1 MKTVKSILSLLL
13 CAVLLCAAV
22 VPAFAAEQTR
32 YVVLGDS
39 ISRGAG
45 IRNPDEA
52 CYGRIIANTNGYAYA
67 NFGVDG
73 NMSDD
78 LLNKLYRDSGVI
90 NAVKAADIISIS
102 IGGNDFLRDNMPAMI
117 AKGLVENY
125 GQIDRIVA
133 EFSANFN
140 VIIAKIK
147 EYNPRAL
154 LLVQTLYNPME
165 GTALVNKV
173 YAQALSQLNAVY
185 TGYAASHP
193 GEIEIVDVAAA
204 FAGRSG
210 LIAIDT
216 IHPNAEGNYLIA
228 RTIQAKLYELG
239 RASTTEIVVRTAAVD
254 HVPTTK
260 TTWQKITE
268 FFRGIVLLHCLH
280 DFLFH
285 I

>member
-1 MKTVKSILSLLL
+1 MKIL
-13 CAVLLCAAV
+13 
-22 VPAFAAEQTR
+22 
-32 YVVLGDS
+32 
-39 ISRGAG
+39 
-45 IRNPDEA
+45 
-52 CYGRIIANTNGYAYA
+52 
-67 NFGVDG
+67 
-73 NMSDD
+73 
-78 LLNKLYRDSGVI
+78 VI
-90 NAVKAADIISIS
+90 NAGSSSLKFQLIDMENESV
-102 IGGNDFLRDNMPAMI
+102 I

-140 VIIAKIK
+140 DIIAKIK
-147 EYNPRAL
+147 SYNSGAL
-154 LLVQTLYNPME
+154 ILVQTLYNPME

-185 TGYAASHP
+185 TGYAAAHP

-204 FAGRSG
+204 FAGKSG

-239 RASTTEIVVRTAAVD
+239 RAATTEIVVRTAAVD

-260 TTWQKITE
+260 TTWQKISE
-268 FFRGIVLLHCLH
+268 FFRGIV
-280 DFLFH
+280 DFFRNLFR

>member
-1 MKTVKSILSLLL
+1 MKTVKTILCLML
-13 CAVLLCAAV
+13 CAVLLCGMWL
-22 VPAFAAEQTR
+22 PAFAAGRTY

-45 IRNPDEA
+45 IRNPNEA
-52 CYGRIIANTNGYAYA
+52 CYGRIIANTNGFDYA

-78 LLNKLYRDSGVI
+78 LKNKLNRDSGVI

-140 VIIAKIK
+140 EIIAKIRS
-147 EYNPRAL
+147 YNSGAL
-154 LLVQTLYNPME
+154 ILVQTLYNPME
-165 GTALVNKV
+165 GTALVDKV
-173 YAQALSQLNAVY
+173 YAQALRQLNAVY
-185 TGYAASHP
+185 TGYADSHP

-210 LIAIDT
+210 LIAIDN

-239 RASTTEIVVRTAAVD
+239 IANTTEIVIRTAAID

-260 TTWQKITE
+260 TTWQKLTE
-268 FFRGIVLLHCLH
+268 FFRGIV
-280 DFLFH
+280 DFFRNLFRV
-285 I
+285 

>member
-1 MKTVKSILSLLL
+1 MKTVKTILSLLL
-13 CAVLLCAAV
+13 CAVMLCGACLPALAAGR
-22 VPAFAAEQTR
+22 TY

-45 IRNPDEA
+45 IRNPNEA
-52 CYGRIIANTNGYAYA
+52 CYGRIIANTNGYDYA

-78 LLNKLYRDSGVI
+78 LLSKLYRDTGVI

-117 AKGLVENY
+117 AKGLVEDY
-125 GQIDRIVA
+125 GQIDRIVSG
-133 EFSANFN
+133 FSENFN

-147 EYNPRAL
+147 EYNPGAL

-165 GTALVNKV
+165 GTAVVNKV

-185 TGYAASHP
+185 TDYAAAHP

-204 FAGRSG
+204 FAGKSG

-239 RASTTEIVVRTAAVD
+239 RVSTTEIVVQTAAVD

-260 TTWQKITE
+260 TTWQKISD
-268 FFRGIVLLHCLH
+268 FFRGIVS
-280 DFLFH
+280 FFRNLFR

>member
-185 TGYAASHP
+185 TGYAVAHP

-268 FFRGIVLLHCLH
+268 FFRGIV
-280 DFLFH
+280 DFFRNLFH

>member
-1 MKTVKSILSLLL
+1 MKTVKTILSLVL
-13 CAVLLCAAV
+13 CAVLLCGACIPALAAGR
-22 VPAFAAEQTR
+22 TY

-45 IRNPDEA
+45 IRNPK
-52 CYGRIIANTNGYAYA
+52 
-67 NFGVDG
+67 
-73 NMSDD
+73 SK
-78 LLNKLYRDSGVI
+78 LNRDSNVI

-133 EFSANFN
+133 EFSANFDE
-140 VIIAKIK
+140 IIAKIK
-147 EYNPRAL
+147 AYNPDAL
-154 LLVQTLYNPME
+154 ILVQTLYNPME
-165 GTALVNKV
+165 GTALINKV
-173 YAQALSQLNAVY
+173 YAQALSQLNAAY
-185 TGYAASHP
+185 TGYAAAHP

-204 FAGRSG
+204 FAGKSG

-239 RASTTEIVVRTAAVD
+239 IADTTEIVIRTAAVD

-260 TTWQKITE
+260 TTWQRITD
-268 FFRGIVLLHCLH
+268 FFRGIV
-280 DFLFH
+280 DFFRNLFRV
-285 I
+285 

>member
-1 MKTVKSILSLLL
+1 MITAKRFFSLVL
-13 CAVLLCAAV
+13 CAVLLCCALVPGLAAG
-22 VPAFAAEQTR
+22 TTK

-45 IRNPDEA
+45 IRNPGEA
-52 CYGRIIANTNGYAYA
+52 CYGRIIANTNGYDYA

-78 LLNKLYRDSGVI
+78 LKNKLNRDSSVI

-133 EFSANFN
+133 EFSVNFN
-140 VIIAKIK
+140 DIIAKIK
-147 EYNPRAL
+147 SYNSHAL
-154 LLVQTLYNPME
+154 ILVQTLYNPME
-165 GTALVNKV
+165 GTAVINKV

-185 TGYAASHP
+185 TGYAAAHP

-204 FAGRSG
+204 FAGKSG

-239 RASTTEIVVRTAAVD
+239 LVNGTDIVVLAEAQD
-254 HVPTTK
+254 HVPSTK

-268 FFRGIVLLHCLH
+268 FFRGIIA
-280 DFLFH
+280 FFRNLFRG
-285 I
+285 